1 MYNNRKRIIVILLA
15 SLLLSACHKQVVTTN
30 TDTLQ
35 TTTFK
40 LQEESYTLATAQRG
54 TFSNTFSSKNVQVIY
69 QSDAYVTS
77 DKKTAKLKELLI
89 EERDEVK
96 KGDVLAT
103 LDVEISPVDLEE
115 KKMSLAR
122 SKNKYI
128 ADTAA
133 KQVALDDMV
142 NNLEQMEPGNDKKIY
157 ELQIEKTKSQ
167 YEQFVY
173 QTEKNIKKQVES
185 IIETEENN
193 ADNSIIAPFDGFIVD
208 VARFK
213 PGDKV
218 NQGDMICH
226 MVSNKNLLLGVSENG
241 LLRYNMDVTVTTKFI
256 NEETVLKGRVVAAID
271 VIPEDKWSDM
281 TYIALED
288 ESQYASIIN
297 GVVKTDNIS
306 IGNVLIVDAKGV
318 TTEVDKNY
326 VSLYEDGQIS
336 KRYVVIG
343 KSNSE
348 VVWVLQGLAEN
359 QTVITK

>member
-1 MYNNRKRIIVILLA
+1 MYNSRRGIIIILLA
-15 SLLLSACHKQVVTTN
+15 SLLLSACQKQVVITT
-30 TDTLQ
+30 TDTIQ
-35 TTTFK
+35 TTTLK
-40 LQEESYTLATAQRG
+40 PQEESYTLATAQMG
-54 TFSNTFSSKNVQVIY
+54 TFANTFASKNVQVLY

-77 DKKTAKLKELLI
+77 DKQTAKLKELLI
-89 EERDEVK
+89 NERDEVK

-103 LDVEISPVDLEE
+103 LDVEISLVDLEE
-115 KKMSLAR
+115 KKMTLAR
-122 SKNKYI
+122 SKNKFI
-128 ADTAA
+128 TDTAV
-133 KQVALDDMV
+133 KQAALDTMI
-142 NNLEQMEPGNDKKIY
+142 NNLSQMEPGIEKNIY

-167 YEQFVY
+167 YEQFIY
-173 QTEKNIKKQVES
+173 QTEKNIKKQEETM
-185 IIETEENN
+185 IETEEHN

-208 VARFK
+208 VARLK
-213 PGDKV
+213 TGDKV

-271 VIPEDKWSDM
+271 VIPEDKWSYM

-288 ESQYASIIN
+288 ESKYASIIN

-306 IGNVLIVDAKGV
+306 IGNVLLVDAKGV

-348 VVWVLQGLAEN
+348 VVWVLQGLSEN
-359 QTVITK
+359 QTIITK